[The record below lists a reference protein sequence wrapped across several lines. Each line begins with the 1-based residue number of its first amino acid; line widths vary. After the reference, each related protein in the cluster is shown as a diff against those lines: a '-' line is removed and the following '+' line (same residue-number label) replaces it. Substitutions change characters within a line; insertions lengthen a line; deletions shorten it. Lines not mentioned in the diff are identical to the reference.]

1 MAAALRICQ
10 TLCLF
15 FSCIEAFTADRC
27 TDSVDRLDAEAAK
40 GIGARA
46 AGWAGKHPWTLR
58 SQSSHR
64 EQCLAVNVP
73 VLVHLP
79 VIARDRSYDTH
90 DAAATATDKHQQLA
104 AEV

>member
-40 GIGARA
+40 GIGA
-46 AGWAGKHPWTLR
+46 